1 MVRGISASQVKPGP
15 QPAPRFMA
23 SLALLMPGRYQPA
36 PARRVS
42 CRPTSGS
49 EKSDVSQA
57 LKGQRILLCVG
68 GGIAAYKSL
77 ELVRRLRDAGAQ
89 VQVAMT
95 AGAQQ
100 FVTALSF
107 QALSGQP
114 TRTSLWD
121 SAAEAAMGHIEL
133 ARWASRVLIAPA
145 TADLLAHLAHGLADD
160 LVTTLAL
167 ATTAPISV
175 CPAMNHIMWKHP
187 ATQANLATLR
197 ARGVQVIGPEDGPL
211 AEGESGPG
219 RLSQPDAIV
228 AALAGAVPA
237 DAPVQGPLAGLHVVV
252 SAGPTY
258 EDLDPVRYLGNRS
271 SGKMGF
277 AVAQAAARR
286 GAAVTLVA
294 GPVTLETPP
303 GVARVDVRSA
313 AQMRAAVFG
322 AFPADIYIGAAAVAD
337 YTPRMPAPNKIKKS
351 SESLALDLVRTPD
364 ILAEVAAS
372 EQPLKLVVGFA
383 AETENVAEYARGKLI
398 AKRLDLIVANRVG
411 IPDGGF
417 ESDRNA
423 MTAFWKEGQ
432 REFPCAPKTELA
444 EALVELI
451 GERLRA

>member
-1 MVRGISASQVKPGP
+1 VVRGISASQVKPGR

-95 AGAQQ
+95 SGAQQ

-303 GVARVDVRSA
+303 GVTRVDVRSA